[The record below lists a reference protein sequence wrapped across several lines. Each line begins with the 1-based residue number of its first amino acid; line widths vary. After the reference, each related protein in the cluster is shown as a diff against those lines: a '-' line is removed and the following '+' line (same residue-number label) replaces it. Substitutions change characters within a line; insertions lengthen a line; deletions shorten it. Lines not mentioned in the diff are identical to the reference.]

1 MMSANPHS
9 GIHEAQVAK
18 TLYTTV
24 PTPQKAQGGQM
35 IVETTNSNG
44 GDVMPTLTTEIAHQ
58 TGAHMGFSG
67 GYLLEHRERP
77 SVGDTCWSIGN
88 GQVDDAMASLKEC
101 CQTLNCMH
109 ETQKIAIVNDE
120 NGHLNDTDSKP
131 NRCGLDAQ

>member
-1 MMSANPHS
+1 MMNANPHS

-18 TLYTTV
+18 TLDTTV

-67 GYLLEHRERP
+67 G
-77 SVGDTCWSIGN
+77 VFAG
-88 GQVDDAMASLKEC
+88 A
-101 CQTLNCMH
+101 
-109 ETQKIAIVNDE
+109 
-120 NGHLNDTDSKP
+120 
-131 NRCGLDAQ
+131 